1 MLELRGGGGGGAW
14 GGKVFTDKSR
24 TLTALK
30 KGRWAFGEAPN
41 SAYDHTVIQKDDY
54 GIVT

>member
-1 MLELRGGGGGGAW
+1 M
-14 GGKVFTDKSR
+14 FTDKSR